1 MLIDLDQNT
10 LANMTAALEY
20 VCKKIPPHEDCYE
33 TRKLIAA
40 AMVASARAGRRS
52 LIHLQEVGLEAL
64 AEVTRPEK
72 AGWARL
78 RSRRSRTNRLEP

>member
-1 MLIDLDQNT
+1 MLIDLDQST

-20 VCKKIPPHEDCYE
+20 VCKKIPPQEDSHE

-64 AEVTRPEK
+64 AEVTRSKQPR
-72 AGWARL
+72 WARL
-78 RSRRSRTNRLEP
+78 RSR